1 MKINEFQLRK
11 IIKESVKNIL
21 QENDFYTDGAI
32 PYQHKDTTNNDTYMK
47 IANLVSA
54 VYSTLELYK
63 HKAELNPEIDKLMG
77 NPRRG
82 TTMVQSI
89 EKAFQHLLEI
99 KNVAETVL
107 LGGKSNSAY

>member
-1 MKINEFQLRK
+1 MKINESQLRK
-11 IIKESVKNIL
+11 IIQESVKNIL

-47 IANLVSA
+47 ISNLVSA

-107 LGGKSNSAY
+107 LGGKSN